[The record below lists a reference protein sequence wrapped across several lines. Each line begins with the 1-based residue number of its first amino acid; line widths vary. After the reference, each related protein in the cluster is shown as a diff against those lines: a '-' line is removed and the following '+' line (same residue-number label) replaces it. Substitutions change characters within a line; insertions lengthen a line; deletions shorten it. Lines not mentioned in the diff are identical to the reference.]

1 MKKGITPIIAVI
13 ILLLITVA
21 LAGMAWA
28 FLQGYFG
35 SLTTKNIIAAGGYCT
50 GGTQANVI
58 IKNTGTDKINI
69 SYCDT
74 GLPSTNTR
82 ACGEL
87 TVART
92 DTGGSG
98 NMSLGT
104 GAGVQFLNGGA
115 TVIFTDTA
123 CTATG
128 APKSCSYIF
137 TAGSGI
143 GPATA
148 SVDCQG

>member
-35 SLTTKNIIAAGGYCT
+35 TLTTKNIIAAGGYCT
-50 GGTQANVI
+50 AGTQANVI

-69 SYCDT
+69 SYCADA
-74 GLPSTNTR
+74 GPANSR
-82 ACGEL
+82 SCGDL
-87 TVART
+87 TIART
-92 DTGGSG
+92 DTGGIMDSNIPGTSG
-98 NMSLGT
+98 L
-104 GAGVQFLNGGA
+104 QFLAGGQ

-123 CTATG
+123 CTAAG
-128 APKSCSYIF
+128 SPKSCTYIF

>member
-35 SLTTKNIIAAGGYCT
+35 SLTTKNIVAAGGYCS
-50 GGTQANVI
+50 GGNSANVI
-58 IKNTGTDKINI
+58 IKNIGTDRI
-69 SYCDT
+69 SVGSCNLA
-74 GLPSTNTR
+74 GSIPNAGST
-82 ACGEL
+82 CGDL
-87 TVART
+87 TIART
-92 DTGGSG
+92 DSNTAMVGKLSI
-98 NMSLGT
+98 SS
-104 GAGVQFLNGGA
+104 FLNGGA
-115 TVIFTDTA
+115 TMTFTDTN
-123 CTATG
+123 CTTAT
-128 APKSCSYIF
+128 PKTCTYIF

-148 SVDCQG
+148 SVECQGA